1 MFHNRLIYIIKY
13 QKDTGYTLIT
23 KKGKRYNMIHSI
35 FLYIAE
41 NWVSWIFLMI
51 SSVIGIGY
59 RQIAIRQKTEQKKS
73 EAIGNGI
80 QALLR
85 NEIIDKHNQ
94 YIDKGYCPI
103 YGKENIKRMYDP
115 YHVLG
120 GNDIATD
127 LVKDVMELPAES
139 IKGNSNAL

>member
-1 MFHNRLIYIIKY
+1 MWHTIL
-13 QKDTGYTLIT
+13 
-23 KKGKRYNMIHSI
+23 
-35 FLYIAE
+35 LYIVE
-41 NWVSWIFLMI
+41 NWVSWLFLCI
-51 SSVIGIGY
+51 STVIGIGY
-59 RQIAIRQKTEQKKS
+59 RQIATRQKKEQEKS

-94 YIDKGYCPI
+94 YMDKGYCPI
-103 YGKENIKRMYDP
+103 YAKENIKRMYDP

-127 LVKDVMELPAES
+127 LVKEAMELPTE
-139 IKGNSNAL
+139 KKDEGK